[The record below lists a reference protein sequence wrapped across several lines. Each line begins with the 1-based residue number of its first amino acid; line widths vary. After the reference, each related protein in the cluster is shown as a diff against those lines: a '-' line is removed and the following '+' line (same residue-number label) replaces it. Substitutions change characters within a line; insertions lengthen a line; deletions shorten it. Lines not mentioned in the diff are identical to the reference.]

1 MRLLREILL
10 LPATVAAAVALVL
23 TVIVLMTPRQEPPAP
38 PDAEDLAPSAD
49 AVAPPDEAGT
59 AAVVPRPH
67 EVPLAPSTLQQR
79 ARALSTRPAPGPDQ
93 SPGQAPSGPASRP
106 EASSQGVGT
115 YVVKGGDTPAT
126 IARQYLGDAS
136 RWPEIARANP
146 GLEARS
152 LQIGQILRLPE
163 GAAPTAAAEVDAA
176 ATAKKP
182 NAPPGAP
189 LAPAAP
195 LAVHRIAQG
204 DSLYELA
211 RKYYGDASRWELIR
225 DANPAML
232 GGGARELRL
241 DSELIIPALPAANR

>member
-23 TVIVLMTPRQEPPAP
+23 TVIVMTMPRQEPPVLP
-38 PDAEDLAPSAD
+38 ESRDLAPAAD
-49 AVAPPDEAGT
+49 AATPPDT
-59 AAVVPRPH
+59 VDTTPVLPRRQ
-67 EVPLAPSTLQQR
+67 EVPSAPSTMQQK
-79 ARALSTRPAPGPDQ
+79 ARTLATRPAPSPDQ
-93 SPGQAPSGPASRP
+93 SRSQAPTEPASRP
-106 EASSQGVGT
+106 EASDQGGGT

-126 IARQYLGDAS
+126 IARKHLGDAA

-163 GAAPTAAAEVDAA
+163 GAAPATEEVDAVPSA
-176 ATAKKP
+176 KQPTA
-182 NAPPGAP
+182 
-189 LAPAAP
+189 APAAP
-195 LAVHRIAQG
+195 LAIHRIAQG

-211 RKYYGDASRWELIR
+211 RRYYGDASRWELIR
-225 DANPAML
+225 DANPAIQS
-232 GGGARELRL
+232 GGARELRL